1 MRHKTT
7 NCHFE
12 TFQNQAQN
20 GTCWSTQRQ
29 TSTRSLRNT
38 TCLFETSQNQTKN
51 VTFSTTSLLLTTVNQ
66 FYATPHPRHD
76 NKFSTC
82 DIKPPFLSLTH
93 PKTEP
98 KTRLFGPTV
107 TTESLGTDAPRL
119 PNPSHNWRTHFRQDI
134 LESHKEIAKP
144 CVIAYL
150 VQRQKNAC
158 CVAPCHRNN
167 RLARPGPGGG
177 SVKTSRK
184 SWKISLLPSVN
195 RKPDQRITANC
206 V

>member
-1 MRHKTT
+1 MSFSTNCICETSQNLLQNVTFWSTRRQTSTCSLDTLDMRYKTT

-12 TFQNQAQN
+12 TSQNQAQN

-76 NKFSTC
+76 EKFSTC
-82 DIKPPFLSLTH
+82 DIKPPCVSFTH

-98 KTRLFGPTV
+98 KT
-107 TTESLGTDAPRL
+107 
-119 PNPSHNWRTHFRQDI
+119 
-134 LESHKEIAKP
+134 
-144 CVIAYL
+144 
-150 VQRQKNAC
+150 
-158 CVAPCHRNN
+158 
-167 RLARPGPGGG
+167 
-177 SVKTSRK
+177 
-184 SWKISLLPSVN
+184 
-195 RKPDQRITANC
+195 
-206 V
+206 